1 MVEHLAFNQIV
12 EGSIP
17 SRPTFSTGSIY
28 SSQSDLQSNLLA
40 TCPRCHGHLTDGH
53 KCPRTRRSL
62 VSELIVTALAGGFA
76 AIVFLAVFDP
86 HQLAVDLDG
95 LMFATGALFALGVHQ
110 LFTWRR
116 KR

>member
-17 SRPTFSTGSIY
+17 SRPTNSLF
-28 SSQSDLQSNLLA
+28 LMA

-53 KCPRTRRSL
+53 KCPRSRWAIAI
-62 VSELIVTALAGGFA
+62 ELFGTAMAGGLAALAFV
-76 AIVFLAVFDP
+76 AIFDP
-86 HQLAVDLDG
+86 EQLTIDLDG
-95 LMFATGALFALGVHQ
+95 FVFALGAMVALGAHQ

-116 KR
+116 R